1 MRDVQFNTDG
11 TVMFLLG
18 RGGTHLGSVYRY
30 TLTTGF
36 DVSTATFEDSFDV
49 KDQEI
54 NASGL
59 AFNTDGTKMFV
70 LGTGGTT
77 GSEKKV
83 SEYTLSTAF
92 DFSPVTTTVDG
103 IEVKILA
110 NTSNRIEDSIVQ
122 LAQSGSV
129 VGTNQAS
136 TQVTTGNNYTYGD
149 STSTWGATLTYSD
162 LSTLQVAVKYKS
174 DSQPHRDSAYVYSVQ
189 LKIHYT

>member
-1 MRDVQFNTDG
+1 MFICGSYVFDVN
-11 TVMFLLG
+11 V
-18 RGGTHLGSVYRY
+18 Y

-36 DVSTATFEDSFDV
+36 DVSTGSFEDSFDI

-59 AFNTDGTKMFV
+59 AFSTDGTKMFV
-70 LGTGGTT
+70 LGTSGTT
-77 GSEKKV
+77 GSVKSV

-103 IEVKILA
+103 IEVKVLA
-110 NTSNRIEDSIVQ
+110 SKRSRIEDSIIQ

-129 VGTNQAS
+129 IGTNQAS
-136 TQVTTGNNYTYGD
+136 GEIKTGNNYTYGD
-149 STSTWGATLTYSD
+149 SSLVTPHTWGATLAYSD
-162 LSTLQVAVKYKS
+162 LPSLQVAIKYKS
-174 DSQPHRDSAYVYSVQ
+174 DDKPHSDTAYVYSVQ